1 MPTFHT
7 SLAKSEASHQLFQ
20 IGESLFFHVWCHVSV
35 VFSWLFSS
43 MHEAGLA
50 AAQADILSLL
60 DFMYIFQ
67 VFSMKREG
75 LIGFDVL
82 ISVEKTVSG

>member
-35 VFSWLFSS
+35 VLFLARIPFASNILKYSLLFSPKFLKS
-43 MHEAGLA
+43 
-50 AAQADILSLL
+50 
-60 DFMYIFQ
+60 
-67 VFSMKREG
+67 
-75 LIGFDVL
+75 IGYKFK
-82 ISVEKTVSG
+82 IM